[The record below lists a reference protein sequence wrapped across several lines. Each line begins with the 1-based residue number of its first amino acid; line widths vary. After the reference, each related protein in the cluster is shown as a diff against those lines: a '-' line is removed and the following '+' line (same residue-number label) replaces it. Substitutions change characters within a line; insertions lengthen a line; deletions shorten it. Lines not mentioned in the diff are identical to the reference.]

1 MLIGQQGLLSD
12 RKSNAPF
19 PVCRSVWLK
28 ATKPKEI
35 CIGKAEQYLRI
46 RDVGLRGSPCT

>member
-12 RKSNAPF
+12 RKLNAPF

-28 ATKPKEI
+28 SNETQRD
-35 CIGKAEQYLRI
+35 IGKAEQHLRV